1 MLTERLSVERTA
13 EGIRLSGMATF
24 GPLVASIVLR
34 GEMVPPG
41 GAEPVYPGLLR
52 GVFRAA

>member
-1 MLTERLSVERTA
+1 VLTDRLTVERTA
-13 EGIRLSGMATF
+13 EGIRLTGLAAF

-41 GAEPVYPGLLR
+41 
-52 GVFRAA
+52 